1 MRRLFT
7 LALTLVSLSFLSAQ
21 IMTPVTWSFSVEHVG
36 DGQADLVAT
45 AKLDAGWT
53 IYSQELDDGG
63 PVPTTFYWT
72 KGDHFK
78 LIGDTEES
86 GHRKA
91 GEDEFFMMEVVKYL
105 SDEPVVFRQRVEV
118 LDYSQP
124 IEGEVEFMSCNDEQ
138 CLPPTG
144 EAFSFSVK
152 RPETRDKNQ
161 DQERRETRTKRQE
174 SRDKEQ
180 EERLG
185 ESQEARDKNQEER
198 SEEEEKNKEE
208 RLGESQDLRD
218 KNQEERLGES
228 QEARDKNQEG
238 ERLAEIEADEP
249 SDMEP
254 LTWGVAVAQLDE
266 KTYEISLTGHLLD
279 GWYTYSSTQDF
290 DEEDAAPLPLELVA
304 LTESGF
310 QLVGETRE
318 EAPNVKTEFDE
329 VWEMDIAKIKGSD
342 PFVLTQVVSL
352 SGAEQVDFLLDYQVC
367 EEGACIPGG
376 FEFSLLGEAPYLR
389 SPQAE
394 AVMTGVSDDAQEADL
409 VLASIS
415 PDPVATG
422 CNEGA
427 MNAQGL
433 GIWKTFLYGILGGLF
448 ALFMPCIFPMIP
460 LTVNFFNKS
469 SGSRAKGIQRAGLYG
484 FFIFM
489 VYLLLS
495 VPFHLIEGVDAGILN
510 RIASSVPLNVA
521 FFAVFMIF
529 AGSFFGFY
537 ELTLPESWSN
547 KASKAEGR
555 GGLVGIFFM
564 ALTLAL
570 VSFSCTGPILGSLL
584 AGTAS
589 EGAWPLTA
597 GMAGFGLAIG
607 LPFAL
612 FAAFPQVLQAMPQS
626 GGWLNSVKVVLGFVE
641 VALAFKFLSNADLV
655 GEWGILKLE
664 PFYLIWIACCIGII
678 LYLLGYINFPH
689 DTKGKSR
696 LKGLGAV
703 TALASLAFAIY
714 LATGFQYN
722 ESYETYDPLD
732 LLSGLAPPVGYSI
745 QYPKDCPQGINCFKD
760 LDEGLAYAAEN
771 NKPVMLDFTGFTCV
785 NCRKMEENVWSER
798 QIRGMLNDDFVLISL
813 YVDDRSE
820 LPVEQ
825 QERVNRLDGKDGTIL
840 LDRVGEKWHYFQQ
853 RVYNYNAQ
861 PYYALIS
868 PDGQTLNPPVA
879 YTPDV
884 DEYEAFLRCGLDAFE
899 AMKGK

>member
-1 MRRLFT
+1 MRRL
-7 LALTLVSLSFLSAQ
+7 LALTLTWISAAYLAAQ
-21 IMTPVTWSFSVEHVG
+21 IVTPVTWTFSVENLENG
-36 DGQADLVAT
+36 MADLIAT
-45 AKLDAGWT
+45 ASLDNGWT

-63 PVPTTFYWT
+63 PVPTTFFWT
-72 KGDHFK
+72 AGDHYE
-78 LIGDTEES
+78 LVGETAES

-91 GEDEFFMMEVVKYL
+91 GEDEFFMMEVVKFL
-105 SDEPVVFRQRVEV
+105 SDQPVVFRQRVKV
-118 LDYSQP
+118 LDYSRP

-138 CLPPTG
+138 CLPPTSEPYSFQPEPLGPARG
-144 EAFSFSVK
+144 EV
-152 RPETRDKNQ
+152 
-161 DQERRETRTKRQE
+161 
-174 SRDKEQ
+174 
-180 EERLG
+180 
-185 ESQEARDKNQEER
+185 
-198 SEEEEKNKEE
+198 EEEEPNANTTGEAVVEQTEAADNLPAEVQDETNPAAQLTEAESPEE
-208 RLGESQDLRD
+208 IAPENTETSSETDDAQPEASPTSEGSQ
-218 KNQEERLGES
+218 
-228 QEARDKNQEG
+228 
-238 ERLAEIEADEP
+238 LAHIPALPP
-249 SDMEP
+249 SEMEP
-254 LTWGVAVAQLDE
+254 LTWEIAVAQLEDQV
-266 KTYEISLTGHLLD
+266 YEITLTGQLLD
-279 GWYTYSSTQDF
+279 GWYTYSSTMELAE
-290 DEEDAAPLPLELVA
+290 DEIGPVPLELVP
-304 LTESGF
+304 LTELGF
-310 QLVGETRE
+310 EMIGRSQEET
-318 EAPNVKTEFDE
+318 PNRKTVFEE
-329 VWEMDIAKIKGSD
+329 VWEMDIVKVTG
-342 PFVLTQVVSL
+342 PEPLVLTQKIKL
-352 SGAEQVDFLLDYQVC
+352 KDADQVDFLLDYQVC

-376 FEFSLLGEAPYLR
+376 YEFSLISSPPYL
-389 SPQAE
+389 SSNQA
-394 AVMTGVSDDAQEADL
+394 DA
-409 VLASIS
+409 VLAAADKDSETSGQAMAEIS
-415 PDPVATG
+415 ADPVATG

-469 SGSRAKGIQRAGLYG
+469 AGSRSKGIQRAGLYG

-495 VPFHLIEGVDAGILN
+495 LPFHLVEGVDAGILN
-510 RIASSVPLNVA
+510 RIASSVSLNVV
-521 FFAVFMIF
+521 FFLVFMVF

-555 GGLVGIFFM
+555 GGLIGIFFM

-597 GMAGFGLAIG
+597 GMAGFGVAIG

-612 FAAFPQVLQAMPQS
+612 FAAFPQVLQALPQS

-664 PFYLIWIACCIGII
+664 PFYLIWIACCIGIV
-678 LYLLGYINFPH
+678 LYLTGLINFPL
-689 DTKGKSR
+689 DSKGKNR
-696 LKGLGAV
+696 LKGLGGV
-703 TALASLAFAIY
+703 TALASLAFAAY

-722 ESYETYDPLD
+722 ESFETYEPLD

-771 NKPVMLDFTGFTCV
+771 GKPVMLDFTGFTCV
-785 NCRKMEENVWSER
+785 NCRRMEENVWSKS
-798 QIRGMLNDDFVLISL
+798 QIRSLLNDDFVLISL

-820 LPVEQ
+820 LPEEQ
-825 QERVNRLDGKDGTIL
+825 QERVSRLDGREGTVL
-840 LDRVGEKWHYFQQ
+840 LDRVGEKWHYLQQ

-868 PDGQTLNPPVA
+868 PEGQTLNPPVA

-884 DEYEAFLRCGLDAFE
+884 DDYEAFLRCGLDAFE

>member
-1 MRRLFT
+1 MRRL
-7 LALTLVSLSFLSAQ
+7 LALTFTLLSVAYLPAQ
-21 IMTPVTWSFSVEHVG
+21 IVTPVTWTFTVENLEN
-36 DGQADLVAT
+36 GQADLIAT
-45 AKLDAGWT
+45 AKIDNGWT

-63 PVPTTFYWT
+63 PVPTTFFWSE
-72 KGDHFK
+72 GDHYR
-78 LIGDTEES
+78 LVGETSET

-91 GEDEFFMMEVVKYL
+91 GEDEFFMMEVVKFL
-105 SDEPVVFRQRVEV
+105 SDQPVVFRQRVEV
-118 LDYSQP
+118 LDYSKP

-138 CLPPTG
+138 CLPPTSEPYSFQPQPLGPARG
-144 EAFSFSVK
+144 EVEDVN
-152 RPETRDKNQ
+152 PNTDETNPARV
-161 DQERRETRTKRQE
+161 
-174 SRDKEQ
+174 EQ
-180 EERLG
+180 SGG
-185 ESQEARDKNQEER
+185 ESSQTTSSDLAQAVGEVLAETDEEIQGNQP
-198 SEEEEKNKEE
+198 
-208 RLGESQDLRD
+208 ESQD
-218 KNQEERLGES
+218 Q
-228 QEARDKNQEG
+228 QEG
-238 ERLAEIEADEP
+238 TETEETDTEAANEVVSIGATLARIPAPAP
-249 SDMEP
+249 SEMDP
-254 LTWGVAVAQLDE
+254 LTLEVAVAKLE
-266 KTYEISLTGHLLD
+266 GEVYEITLTGHLLD
-279 GWYTYSSTQDF
+279 GWYTYSSTMKL
-290 DEEDAAPLPLELVA
+290 EEDEIGPVPLELVP
-304 LTESGF
+304 LTDSGF
-310 QLVGETRE
+310 EFVGEFRE
-318 EAPNVKTEFDE
+318 ETPNRKSVFEE
-329 VWEMDIAKIKGSD
+329 VWEMDIVKIAGPEPFILTQKIKLSD
-342 PFVLTQVVSL
+342 
-352 SGAEQVDFLLDYQVC
+352 ADQVDFLLDYQVC

-376 FEFSLLGEAPYLR
+376 YEFSLLGNAPYLT
-389 SPQAE
+389 SQQA
-394 AVMTGVSDDAQEADL
+394 DA
-409 VLASIS
+409 VLAAADDPSGHSAQAMAEIS
-415 PDPVATG
+415 ADPVATG

-469 SGSRAKGIQRAGLYG
+469 SGSRAQGIQRAGLYG

-495 VPFHLIEGVDAGILN
+495 LPFHLIEGVDAGILN
-510 RIASSVPLNVA
+510 RIASSVSLNVV
-521 FFAVFMIF
+521 FFLVFMVF

-655 GEWGILKLE
+655 GEWGLLKLE
-664 PFYLIWIACCIGII
+664 PFYLIWIACCIGIV
-678 LYLLGYINFPH
+678 LYLLGFINFPL
-689 DTKGKSR
+689 DSKGKSR
-696 LKGLGAV
+696 LKGLGGV
-703 TALASLAFAIY
+703 TALASLAFAVY

-722 ESYETYDPLD
+722 ESFETYEPLD

-760 LDEGLAYAAEN
+760 LDEGLAYAVEN
-771 NKPVMLDFTGFTCV
+771 NKPVMLDFTGYTCV
-785 NCRKMEENVWSER
+785 NCRKMEENVWSKS
-798 QIRGMLNDDFVLISL
+798 QIRSLLNDDFVLISL

-820 LPVEQ
+820 LPAEQ
-825 QERVNRLDGKDGTIL
+825 QERVSRLDGREGTVL
-840 LDRVGEKWHYFQQ
+840 LDRVGEKWHYLQQ

-868 PDGQTLNPPVA
+868 PEGQTLNPPVA

-884 DEYEAFLRCGLDAFE
+884 DDYEAFLRCGLDAFE